1 MKKSR
6 GSRGHVHISNPKL
19 TRISITLAKKDN
31 PDRTIKASI
40 NSRFINIR
48 KGRACL
54 NPKQIKKGG
63 WVIIS
68 SVNIAIPE
76 NVPKMTT
83 STGPKRANINK
94 VLL

>member
-6 GSRGHVHISNPKL
+6 GSRGHMHISNPKF
-19 TRISITLAKKDN
+19 TGISITLAKKDN

-40 NSRFINIR
+40 NSKFINI
-48 KGRACL
+48 KNGHACL
-54 NPKQIKKGG
+54 NPRQIKKGG
-63 WVIIS
+63 WAIVS

-83 STGPKRANINK
+83 STGPKRAYIKK
-94 VLL
+94 VF

>member
-6 GSRGHVHISNPKL
+6 GSCGHVYISNPKL
-19 TRISITLAKKDN
+19 TRVSVILAKKDN

-40 NSRFINIR
+40 NSKFINIR

-63 WVIIS
+63 WVIVS

-83 STGPKRANINK
+83 STGPKRADIKK
-94 VLL
+94 VL